1 MENNTFINSEGKKV
15 PMILKYYYTQKDK
28 KQIMIIKKDLR

>member
-1 MENNTFINSEGKKV
+1 MENKTFINSEGKEV

-28 KQIMIIKKDLR
+28 KKKIIKDTK